1 MDKVFVEVDGVEK
14 VNLDVEDEDEVK
26 VFLKGEVFKKIDYLV
41 GGVVG
46 LDYKVKG
53 YRKRV
58 CLNK

>member
-1 MDKVFVEVDGVEK
+1 MDKVFVEVDWVEK

-26 VFLKGEVFKKIDYLV
+26 VFSKGEVFKKIDYLV